1 MQIGR
6 IFLPSG
12 NVQNLPKQNELGVRP
27 SAQYLL
33 TLREDIIYQ
42 NTLYVNMRGFFNNL
56 MLIILELFRPNLEK
70 IRKSFGK
77 NIYACFF
84 MMISSKN
91 QENTC
96 IYGFCAD
103 FFQTLIEN

>member
-12 NVQNLPKQNELGVRP
+12 NVQNLPKQNGLGVRP

-42 NTLYVNMRGFFNNL
+42 NTLYVNMRIFFNNL
-56 MLIILELFRPNLEK
+56 MLIVLELFCLNLEK
-70 IRKSFGK
+70 NRKSFGK
-77 NIYACFF
+77 KHIRLFF
-84 MMISSKN
+84 
-91 QENTC
+91 
-96 IYGFCAD
+96 YDD
-103 FFQTLIEN
+103 FFQKSRKNLHIWFLRRFFLHID

>member
-42 NTLYVNMRGFFNNL
+42 NTLYVNMRIFFNNL
-56 MLIILELFRPNLEK
+56 MLIVLELFCLAGIYSLSSGRTAKGSFKRSAAFIASIGFNINFL
-70 IRKSFGK
+70 IRRKVNNMRHG
-77 NIYACFF
+77 
-84 MMISSKN
+84 
-91 QENTC
+91 
-96 IYGFCAD
+96 G
-103 FFQTLIEN
+103 